1 MRKRTIRPE
10 IVKFITLPSNEEL
23 SQQSN
28 PDTSKAIVMRDYIT
42 KIGKK
47 PTTDDFFRAGYKNV
61 AFSGTTSQSFFTI
74 KFDDGSSLKI
84 EV

>member
-10 IVKFITLPSNEEL
+10 IVKFITLPTNNEL
-23 SQQSN
+23 SQQSDSN
-28 PDTSKAIVMRDYIT
+28 TSKAILMRDFIA
-42 KIGKK
+42 KVGKK

-61 AFSGTTSQSFFTI
+61 AFSGSTSQSFFTV